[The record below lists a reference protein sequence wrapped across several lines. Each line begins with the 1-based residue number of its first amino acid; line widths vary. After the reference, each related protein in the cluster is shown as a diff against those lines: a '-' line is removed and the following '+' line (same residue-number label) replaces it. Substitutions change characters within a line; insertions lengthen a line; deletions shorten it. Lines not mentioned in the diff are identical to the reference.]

1 MSLKQL
7 AESVSESRG
16 LVHQMNL
23 RALRSYLKT
32 TPEEMILRE
41 IKDITWPRA
50 LRALWEAG
58 LSQLLQDAVLKR
70 LSELP

>member
-1 MSLKQL
+1 
-7 AESVSESRG
+7 
-16 LVHQMNL
+16 MNL

-58 LSQLLQDAVLKR
+58 LAQPLQDAVLKR